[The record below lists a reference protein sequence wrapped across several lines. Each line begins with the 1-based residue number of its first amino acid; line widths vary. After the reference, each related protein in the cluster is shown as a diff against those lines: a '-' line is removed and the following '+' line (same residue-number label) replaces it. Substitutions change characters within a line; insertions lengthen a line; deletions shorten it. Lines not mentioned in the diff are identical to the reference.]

1 MQYIL
6 LTYMYQDQKRDLT
19 KVKLKDMVTIM
30 EKRLEDPE
38 LPREIRLW
46 HQQKIAEIARLLPSL
61 CDDTDEVKEQDVP
74 DSKSSHEEAEDNVEP
89 EESQT
94 DTLARAI
101 KVRVT
106 ARRLP

>member
-1 MQYIL
+1 
-6 LTYMYQDQKRDLT
+6 LT
-19 KVKLKDMVTIM
+19 KVKLKDMGTIAK
-30 EKRLEDPE
+30 KRLEDHE

-46 HQQKIAEIARLLPSL
+46 YEQKIAELDRLFPSL
-61 CDDTDEVKEQDVP
+61 CDDTDEVEEQDVP
-74 DSKSSHEEAEDNVEP
+74 ESKSSHEEAEDNVEP